1 MVEPESRKAVRPES
15 RFSDES
21 ISISYT
27 NVVFLSLRL
36 IDIKAYAVVRTSQR
50 RGLGGELS
58 PT

>member
-36 IDIKAYAVVRTSQR
+36 IDIKAYAVCEQVKDV
-50 RGLGGELS
+50 G
-58 PT
+58 